1 MPKFFDE
8 ISPNDQKIGENF
20 YDEIDDFC
28 DKIEDFYDEI
38 RNLHEG
44 SNKIPNEKRS
54 QIKEGNT
61 YDIPLVY

>member
-20 YDEIDDFC
+20 YDEIDDFY
-28 DKIEDFYDEI
+28 FYDEI
-38 RNLHEG
+38 HEE
-44 SNKIPNEKRS
+44 SKKIPHGNRG

>member
-20 YDEIDDFC
+20 YDEIND
-28 DKIEDFYDEI
+28 
-38 RNLHEG
+38 EG
-44 SNKIPNEKRS
+44 SKEIPNELPMVDAFEKRS
-54 QIKEGNT
+54 QIKKGNT

>member
-8 ISPNDQKIGENF
+8 ISPIGEDF
-20 YDEIDDFC
+20 YDEIDD
-28 DKIEDFYDEI
+28 
-38 RNLHEG
+38 LHEG
-44 SNKIPNEKRS
+44 SKEIPNKERS

>member
-8 ISPNDQKIGENF
+8 ISPNDQKIGEDF
-20 YDEIDDFC
+20 YDEIDD
-28 DKIEDFYDEI
+28 
-38 RNLHEG
+38 LHEE
-44 SNKIPNEKRS
+44 SKKIPNEKRS

>member
-20 YDEIDDFC
+20 YDEIDDF
-28 DKIEDFYDEI
+28 YDEI

-44 SNKIPNEKRS
+44 SKGISNEERS
-54 QIKEGNT
+54 QIKKGNT